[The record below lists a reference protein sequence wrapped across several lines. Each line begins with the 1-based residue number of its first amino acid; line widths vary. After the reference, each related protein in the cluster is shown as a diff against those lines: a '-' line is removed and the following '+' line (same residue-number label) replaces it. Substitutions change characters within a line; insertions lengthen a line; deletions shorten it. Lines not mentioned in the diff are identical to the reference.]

1 MERLPSRSRGGSW
14 TLAGGGRGFR
24 EGVVSTDA
32 ALSEVSSVSAAVD
45 GSLLLSARRGV
56 LRVDPAGRITTVV
69 RAATTSKY
77 IELGDPR
84 AADADRLR
92 SDAARLSDVAAVQA
106 GDDHTLVLT
115 VVGGESGGYRVAMIT
130 ARPDRLAV
138 AVPPSARTLI
148 RDGRIE
154 LVSTRRAK
162 ALVEVR
168 RGRRVVASRRVSL
181 RRGTTR
187 VRLAVPHDGEA
198 HVVRVI
204 ARTRDGAV
212 ASHQMSLIPGR
223 TLSDVVV
230 RRIENLVSL
239 LGVDAESEAWITC
252 SRQTAVRFEC
262 DNDWY
267 SGGETT
273 KSRATLRLRP
283 DGLIRFR
290 ERDAQERDDLRL
302 LLEPLTYDPR
312 PG

>member
-1 MERLPSRSRGGSW
+1 MSVPRDASPPS
-14 TLAGGGRGFR
+14 
-24 EGVVSTDA
+24 
-32 ALSEVSSVSAAVD
+32 
-45 GSLLLSARRGV
+45 SAR
-56 LRVDPAGRITTVV
+56 
-69 RAATTSKY
+69 ATTSKY

-84 AADADRLR
+84 AADADGLR
-92 SDAARLSDVAAVQA
+92 TDAARLNDVVNAQAA
-106 GDDHTLVLT
+106 GDQALALT
-115 VVGGESGGYRVAMIT
+115 PVPGEWNAFRLALIA

-154 LVSTRRAK
+154 LVSTRRAN

-168 RGRRVVASRRVSL
+168 RGPRVVASRRVSL

-187 VRLAVPHDGEA
+187 LRLAVPHDGEA

-204 ARTRDGAV
+204 ARTREGAV
-212 ASHQMSLIPGR
+212 ASHQMSLIPVR

-252 SRQTAVRFEC
+252 SRHTAVRFEC
-262 DNDWY
+262 DNEWY

-273 KSRATLRLRP
+273 NSRATLRLRP

-290 ERDAQERDDLRL
+290 ERGSRDDLRL